1 MKGMP
6 LPALMLFV
14 LSNSSASACSIGG
27 FQFKEPACSHIENSI
42 SNNNRIALDLTHVLV
57 PTNKSP
63 LSCHVRSL
71 LIRQRNEVRPGQSSG
86 IAGMTDYFR
95 AYEASFINGLEAA
108 VAVVSVTASAACDKP
123 GFEGLALV
131 SSTSTLEVFE
141 NARIC
146 TGVKHLLILRP
157 ADFCSEAPRIFL
169 FEGIRTLSELI
180 VTPEKIRRGA
190 IGQIRWNAEEHASVA
205 LTVRTERDRW
215 LDLQ

>member
-108 VAVVSVTASAACDKP
+108 VATRDEDHRGRVQRRHHAVQVRVAVEVAQQRSVLGIA
-123 GFEGLALV
+123 GERLGLQ
-131 SSTSTLEVFE
+131 
-141 NARIC
+141 RMR
-146 TGVKHLLILRP
+146 LR
-157 ADFCSEAPRIFL
+157 AGQRSREQ
-169 FEGIRTLSELI
+169 
-180 VTPEKIRRGA
+180 RG
-190 IGQIRWNAEEHASVA
+190 ES
-205 LTVRTERDRW
+205 
-215 LDLQ
+215 